1 MMRKIAALL
10 LPVFLAF
17 SLPIAAQ
24 DVVPPAAEAIPLSQG
39 GQTLEDILARQSGLK
54 DAREPRETGSAAD
67 AAAGI
72 GTALGTRGADSD
84 SAVWETLR
92 FGTSDLTV
100 SAGGP
105 QAGVVIQ
112 DGGMWWL
119 EFRRGPLATYGGWL
133 LIGMVGLLVLFYLV
147 RGKIRLSTGFSGRT
161 IVRFASIERFGH
173 WLLAGSFILLALTGL
188 ISLFGRM
195 GLIPL
200 VGKETYAMLAVGS
213 KWVHNNI
220 SWAFMIGLVMV
231 FVMWVAHNLPNRTDL
246 VWFAKGGGLIG
257 HGHPPAKKFNGG
269 QKIIFWSVILLGA
282 SISVSGLSLLFPFQL
297 PLFAKTFA
305 VMNDIG
311 IPGWIGMEAFPTRLS
326 PQEEMQF
333 AQLWHAMVSFVL
345 IAIIIAHIYIGTVGM
360 EGAYDAMGSGEVD
373 LNWAKEHHSLWVEEM
388 QNKTA
393 TGERSQTTPAE

>member
-1 MMRKIAALL
+1 MRKIAALL

-84 SAVWETLR
+84 SVVWETLR

>member
-1 MMRKIAALL
+1 MRIISALL
-10 LPVFLAF
+10 LPVFLAL

-84 SAVWETLR
+84 SVVWETLR

>member
-1 MMRKIAALL
+1 MMRIIAALL
-10 LPVFLAF
+10 LPVFLAL

-84 SAVWETLR
+84 SVVWETLR